1 MAITAEVVR
10 PAMLYGSNDHKT
22 GDKAHE
28 SEHKLEGL
36 KTKKLR
42 PADVVWTYAY
52 GGTIDSS
59 VKRCWKA
66 GTVGD

>member
-22 GDKAHE
+22 G
-28 SEHKLEGL
+28 GL